1 MLVTR
6 QFDTT
11 EQSHWSYSK
20 FETPLQ
26 KSPTTPPRMS
36 NQFEAPLPTPPEWQ
50 GQQYSYLSG
59 PENNVFSQAYGA
71 GNETSEATQ
80 PRTTAGATAQV
91 DTHTKQQQQNTG
103 LDSRGASDPL
113 GLRQVKQ
120 PTPED
125 EPEDRQPQQQREQR
139 QGSQP
144 SEKTAETALLESAPL
159 TEMQSQTMS
168 SNSTS
173 LAEQEAEAAAAAQMD
188 NDEAN
193 LSKEDDDDVLDDDDM
208 LDDGD
213 GTPQTAAE
221 RTAARRKMK
230 RFRWVNSYQDHDHN
244 LEMGIPGTNMK
255 DSLTHQQTR
264 FLMSEFAKQ
273 PHPDAA
279 HRERLSREIPGLSPR
294 QVQVWFQNRRAKI
307 KRLTADDRDRMIK
320 MRAVPDDFDNVQAL
334 HSPYGAVH
342 GLNTP
347 MSSPMN
353 FGTQSYAD
361 HMIRP
366 LMVDVRRAEGGDEHM
381 SSTGLSPGFGSIG
394 FTPPGAMS
402 SPDILSPMTPN
413 STGDHR
419 YGYGSHLSPMGS
431 GPRTSNPFAR
441 QGALENS
448 MSMHRGQ
455 PSRPLQPL
463 QLRETMS
470 RSRSDIQSPLRSSMS
485 WKGDAIDYNTY
496 HHGAGG
502 SPQLSG
508 RQQSVYQ
515 PEQMSGPS
523 SSGLPYES
531 SSYSN
536 NGSPPGM
543 NYSSFPQGPPSRLRG
558 RASSGTLGLDLR
570 NQYRPVG
577 SVPPPGH
584 GSAPRTA
591 SAQFASSS
599 AYTSSFPSAPLTAPV
614 DFSLPRTPGPRP
626 GGVQDYSMP
635 QMSAPIAAPHDFSHA
650 FHASMSSSNS
660 RTPMRD
666 TFGGGGGPM
675 PPHHEN
681 QSTNSSEYQQQQQQ
695 HHQQQHHQQRG
706 GDDYAQDFG
715 ALKRKRSYSGGA
727 PAGPGPAPGP
737 QAYGSTA

>member
-20 FETPLQ
+20 FETPLH
-26 KSPTTPPRMS
+26 KPPTTPPRMS
-36 NQFEAPLPTPPEWQ
+36 NQFEGTLPTPPEWQ

-59 PENNVFSQAYGA
+59 SENNVFSQAYGA
-71 GNETSEATQ
+71 GNEASEASQ
-80 PRTTAGATAQV
+80 PRTTAGAPTQV
-91 DTHTKQQQQNTG
+91 EIQIKQDPNAG
-103 LDSRGASDPL
+103 LDSRGAADPL

-125 EPEDRQPQQQREQR
+125 EPEERQRQQQQQQQQEQR
-139 QGSQP
+139 QESQP
-144 SEKTAETALLESAPL
+144 LETTPQESAA
-159 TEMQSQTMS
+159 EMQSQTMTS
-168 SNSTS
+168 SM
-173 LAEQEAEAAAAAQMD
+173 EQEAEAAAAHMD
-188 NDEAN
+188 HDEAN
-193 LSKEDDDDVLDDDDM
+193 LSKEEDDDVLDDDDM

-230 RFRWVNSYQDHDHN
+230 RFR
-244 LEMGIPGTNMK
+244 
-255 DSLTHQQTR
+255 LTHQQTR

-347 MSSPMN
+347 LSSPMN

-366 LMVDVRRAEGGDEHM
+366 LMVDVRRAEGGEDHM
-381 SSTGLSPGFGSIG
+381 SSSGLSPGFGSIG
-394 FTPPGAMS
+394 FTPPGTMS

-419 YGYGSHLSPMGS
+419 YGYGSHLSPMGP

-515 PEQMSGPS
+515 PEHMSGPS

-531 SSYSN
+531 SSYSSRFRPFSPPQPDAN
-536 NGSPPGM
+536 NHVDASSPPGM

-570 NQYRPVG
+570 NQYRSVG
-577 SVPPPGH
+577 SVPPPSH
-584 GSAPRTA
+584 GSAPRSA
-591 SAQFASSS
+591 SSQFATTS

-635 QMSAPIAAPHDFSHA
+635 QMSAPIAAPHDFSQA
-650 FHASMSSSNS
+650 FHASMNSSNA

-666 TFGGGGGPM
+666 TFGGGGPM

-681 QSTNSSEYQQQQQQ
+681 QPASSSEYQ
-695 HHQQQHHQQRG
+695 HQHQQRG
-706 GDDYAQDFG
+706 DDYGHDFA

-727 PAGPGPAPGP
+727 PAGPGPASGS

>member
-20 FETPLQ
+20 FETPLH
-26 KSPTTPPRMS
+26 KAPTTPPRMS

-50 GQQYSYLSG
+50 GQQYSYLPG

-71 GNETSEATQ
+71 GNETSDASQ
-80 PRTTAGATAQV
+80 PRTATGAPAQV
-91 DTHTKQQQQNTG
+91 EIQTKQEPG
-103 LDSRGASDPL
+103 LENRGTADPL

-125 EPEDRQPQQQREQR
+125 EPEDRQQQQQQQQQEQR
-139 QGSQP
+139 QASQ
-144 SEKTAETALLESAPL
+144 SLEKTAEPVSQEPTAS
-159 TEMQSQTMS
+159 TDMQGQTMISNPAS
-168 SNSTS
+168 STELGTDMPSS
-173 LAEQEAEAAAAAQMD
+173 QMD
-188 NDEAN
+188 HDEGS
-193 LSKEDDDDVLDDDDM
+193 LSKDEDDDVLDDDDM

-230 RFRWVNSYQDHDHN
+230 RFR
-244 LEMGIPGTNMK
+244 
-255 DSLTHQQTR
+255 LTHQQTR

-366 LMVDVRRAEGGDEHM
+366 LMVDVRRAEGGEEHM

-394 FTPPGAMS
+394 FTPPGTMS

-419 YGYGSHLSPMGS
+419 YGYGSHLSPMGP

-463 QLRETMS
+463 QLRETMN
-470 RSRSDIQSPLRSSMS
+470 RSRSDLNSPLRSSMS

-531 SSYSN
+531 SSYSSN
-536 NGSPPGM
+536 NSPPGM
-543 NYSSFPQGPPSRLRG
+543 NYSSFPGGPPNRLRA

-570 NQYRPVG
+570 TQYRSVG

-584 GSAPRTA
+584 SPAPRAT
-591 SAQFASSS
+591 SAQFA
-599 AYTSSFPSAPLTAPV
+599 YTSSLPSAPLTAPV
-614 DFSLPRTPGPRP
+614 DFSLPRTPGARP

-635 QMSAPIAAPHDFSHA
+635 QMSAPIAAPNDFSQA
-650 FHASMSSSNS
+650 FHASMNTSSS

-666 TFGGGGGPM
+666 TFGGGGPM
-675 PPHHEN
+675 PPQHPPHGAHN
-681 QSTNSSEYQQQQQQ
+681 SEYAQQQQQQ
-695 HHQQQHHQQRG
+695 HHQEQQRG
-706 GDDYAQDFG
+706 GDEYGHEFG
-715 ALKRKRSYSGGA
+715 ALKRKRSFSSGA

>member
-11 EQSHWSYSK
+11 EQSHWSYTK
-20 FETPLQ
+20 FESSHHKPP
-26 KSPTTPPRMS
+26 STPPRMS

-50 GQQYSYLSG
+50 GQQYSYLPA
-59 PENNVFSQAYGA
+59 PENSSTFSQTYEN
-71 GNETSEATQ
+71 GNESSDASQ
-80 PRTTAGATAQV
+80 PRTTSGAVTQV
-91 DTHTKQQQQNTG
+91 EIHTKQEVG
-103 LDSRGASDPL
+103 VDSRGPVDPL
-113 GLRQVKQ
+113 GLRIKQ

-125 EPEDRQPQQQREQR
+125 EPEDVKTLHQQPEQPEQR
-139 QGSQP
+139 QP
-144 SEKTAETALLESAPL
+144 SVDKP
-159 TEMQSQTMS
+159 
-168 SNSTS
+168 
-173 LAEQEAEAAAAAQMD
+173 AEQTPQETMASTETQGAAAPPNPTIQEPEGSPIQNED
-188 NDEAN
+188 GRSP
-193 LSKEDDDDVLDDDDM
+193 SKGEEDDMLDDDDDM
-208 LDDGD
+208 LDDGE
-213 GTPQTAAE
+213 GGQPQTAAE

-230 RFRWVNSYQDHDHN
+230 RFR
-244 LEMGIPGTNMK
+244 
-255 DSLTHQQTR
+255 LTHQQTR

-342 GLNTP
+342 GLGTP
-347 MSSPMN
+347 LTSPMP
-353 FGTQSYAD
+353 FGAQSYAD

-366 LMVDVRRAEGGDEHM
+366 LMVDVRRAEGGEDHI
-381 SSTGLSPGFGSIG
+381 SSAGISPGYGNIG

-413 STGDHR
+413 SAGDHR
-419 YGYGSHLSPMGS
+419 YGYGSHLSPMNA

-455 PSRPLQPL
+455 PARPLQPL

-470 RSRSDIQSPLRSSMS
+470 RSRSENLNSPLRSSMS
-485 WKGDAIDYNTY
+485 WKGDSIDYNSY
-496 HHGAGG
+496 HHGGPTP
-502 SPQLSG
+502 SPQIGG

-515 PEQMSGPS
+515 PDQPDSMSGPS
-523 SSGLPYES
+523 SSGLSYES
-531 SSYSN
+531 GSYSSSVH
-536 NGSPPGM
+536 SPPGM
-543 NYSSFPQGPPSRLRG
+543 SYSNFQQPPNRLRA
-558 RASSGTLGLDLR
+558 RASSGTVPLGLDLR
-570 NQYRPVG
+570 TQYRSVG
-577 SVPPPGH
+577 SVPPPSH
-584 GSAPRTA
+584 ASTPRAT
-591 SAQFASSS
+591 SAQFPTSS

-626 GGVQDYSMP
+626 AGVPDYSMP
-635 QMSAPIAAPHDFSHA
+635 QMSAPIAAPNDFSQA
-650 FHASMSSSNS
+650 FHASLGTSSS

-666 TFGGGGGPM
+666 TFGGGGPM
-675 PPHHEN
+675 PPPHGGGSDNHGP
-681 QSTNSSEYQQQQQQ
+681 SSSSNSSEY
-695 HHQQQHHQQRG
+695 HPPPRTGEEYGHG
-706 GDDYAQDFG
+706 FG
-715 ALKRKRSYSGGA
+715 ASALKRKRSFTGV

-737 QAYGSTA
+737 AAYGSTA

>member
-6 QFDTT
+6 QFDTP

-20 FETPLQ
+20 FETSVQ
-26 KSPTTPPRMS
+26 KPPSTPPRMS

-50 GQQYSYLSG
+50 GQQYSYLPG

-71 GNETSEATQ
+71 GNDSSDSSQ
-80 PRTTAGATAQV
+80 PRTTSGASQL
-91 DTHTKQQQQNTG
+91 DIQTKQESSNG
-103 LDSRGASDPL
+103 LDNRGAADPL

-125 EPEDRQPQQQREQR
+125 EPEERQQQQQQQEQR
-139 QGSQP
+139 QESQ
-144 SEKTAETALLESAPL
+144 SLEKTAETAPQEIAA
-159 TEMQSQTMS
+159 TTDTQSMAMA
-168 SNSTS
+168 SNPAS
-173 LAEQEAEAAAAAQMD
+173 LAEQEAEAATIQIDHDDASPSK
-188 NDEAN
+188 DE
-193 LSKEDDDDVLDDDDM
+193 DDDVLDDDDM

-213 GTPQTAAE
+213 GLPQTAAE

-230 RFRWVNSYQDHDHN
+230 RFR
-244 LEMGIPGTNMK
+244 
-255 DSLTHQQTR
+255 LTHQQTR

-366 LMVDVRRAEGGDEHM
+366 LMVDVRRAEGGEDHM
-381 SSTGLSPGFGSIG
+381 SSTGLSPGFNGIG
-394 FTPPGAMS
+394 FTPPGTMS

-419 YGYGSHLSPMGS
+419 YGYGSHLSPMGP

-470 RSRSDIQSPLRSSMS
+470 RSRSDNLQSPLRSSMS
-485 WKGDAIDYNTY
+485 WKGDSIDYNSY
-496 HHGAGG
+496 HHGASG

-523 SSGLPYES
+523 SSSLPYES
-531 SSYSN
+531 GSYSGN
-536 NGSPPGM
+536 SVHSPPGM
-543 NYSSFPQGPPSRLRG
+543 NYSSFQQGAPNRLRS

-570 NQYRPVG
+570 NQYRSVG
-577 SVPPPGH
+577 SIPPPGH
-584 GSAPRTA
+584 SPAPRAT
-591 SAQFASSS
+591 SSQFAASS

-614 DFSLPRTPGPRP
+614 DFSLPRTPGSRP
-626 GGVQDYSMP
+626 GGVHDYSMP
-635 QMSAPIAAPHDFSHA
+635 QMSAPIAAPTDFTQA
-650 FHASMSSSNS
+650 FHASMNTSTS

-666 TFGGGGGPM
+666 TFGGGGPM
-675 PPHHEN
+675 PSQHADS
-681 QSTNSSEYQQQQQQ
+681 QSTSGGDYQQQQQ
-695 HHQQQHHQQRG
+695 QQRG
-706 GDDYAQDFG
+706 GDDYGHDFG
-715 ALKRKRSYSGGA
+715 ASALKRKRSFTAGATTGSGHASGT
-727 PAGPGPAPGP
+727 

>member
-20 FETPLQ
+20 FETSLHKP
-26 KSPTTPPRMS
+26 PTTPPRMS
-36 NQFEAPLPTPPEWQ
+36 NQFETPLPTPPEWQ
-50 GQQYSYLSG
+50 GQQYSYLPASEG
-59 PENNVFSQAYGA
+59 NVFSQAYET
-71 GNETSEATQ
+71 GNDASE
-80 PRTTAGATAQV
+80 PRTTDIQ
-91 DTHTKQQQQNTG
+91 TKQEPNTG
-103 LDSRGASDPL
+103 ADNRGPADPL

-125 EPEDRQPQQQREQR
+125 EPEVQQQQQQTPQEKR
-139 QGSQP
+139 QESV
-144 SEKTAETALLESAPL
+144 EKTVEPVAQDNMASTET
-159 TEMQSQTMS
+159 QSVTMA
-168 SNSTS
+168 SNPSPAS
-173 LAEQEAEAAAAAQMD
+173 GDMPSIQID
-188 NDEAN
+188 NDDGS
-193 LSKEDDDDVLDDDDM
+193 LSKDEDDDVLDDDDM
-208 LDDGD
+208 LDDGE
-213 GTPQTAAE
+213 GGAPQTAAE

-230 RFRWVNSYQDHDHN
+230 RFR
-244 LEMGIPGTNMK
+244 
-255 DSLTHQQTR
+255 LTHQQTR

-342 GLNTP
+342 GLGTP
-347 MSSPMN
+347 LASPMG
-353 FGTQSYAD
+353 FGAQSYAD

-366 LMVDVRRAEGGDEHM
+366 LMVDVRRAEGGEDHI
-381 SSTGLSPGFGSIG
+381 SSSGMSPGFGG
-394 FTPPGAMS
+394 MAYTPPGAMS

-419 YGYGSHLSPMGS
+419 YGYGSHLSPMGP

-455 PSRPLQPL
+455 PARPLQPL

-470 RSRSDIQSPLRSSMS
+470 RSRSDNIQSPLRSSMS
-485 WKGDAIDYNTY
+485 WKGDSIDYSSY
-496 HHGAGG
+496 HHGASG

-508 RQQSVYQ
+508 RQQCLYQ
-515 PEQMSGPS
+515 PDQMSASS
-523 SSGLPYES
+523 SSGLSYES
-531 SSYSN
+531 GSYSGN
-536 NGSPPGM
+536 SAHSPPGM
-543 NYSSFPQGPPSRLRG
+543 NYSNFQSAPPNRLRS
-558 RASSGTLGLDLR
+558 RASSGAVPLGLDLR
-570 NQYRPVG
+570 NQYRSVG
-577 SVPPPGH
+577 SVPPTGH
-584 GSAPRTA
+584 ASTPRA
-591 SAQFASSS
+591 SSAQFATSS

-614 DFSLPRTPGPRP
+614 DFAMPRTPGARP

-635 QMSAPIAAPHDFSHA
+635 QMSAPIAAPNDFSQA
-650 FHASMSSSNS
+650 FHASMNTSNA

-666 TFGGGGGPM
+666 SFGGAGGPM
-675 PPHHEN
+675 PPHPHHADS
-681 QSTNSSEYQQQQQQ
+681 QGASSSSEY
-695 HHQQQHHQQRG
+695 HQSRG
-706 GDDYAQDFG
+706 GEEYGQDF
-715 ALKRKRSYSGGA
+715 ALKRKRSFSGA
-727 PAGPGPAPGP
+727 AGPGPAPGA
-737 QAYGSTA
+737 QAYGSAA

>member
-59 PENNVFSQAYGA
+59 PENNVFSQAYGV

-230 RFRWVNSYQDHDHN
+230 RFR
-244 LEMGIPGTNMK
+244 
-255 DSLTHQQTR
+255 LTHQQTR

-294 QVQVWFQNRRAKI
+294 QVQVWFQNR
-307 KRLTADDRDRMIK
+307 
-320 MRAVPDDFDNVQAL
+320 
-334 HSPYGAVH
+334 
-342 GLNTP
+342 
-347 MSSPMN
+347 
-353 FGTQSYAD
+353 
-361 HMIRP
+361 
-366 LMVDVRRAEGGDEHM
+366 
-381 SSTGLSPGFGSIG
+381 
-394 FTPPGAMS
+394 
-402 SPDILSPMTPN
+402 
-413 STGDHR
+413 
-419 YGYGSHLSPMGS
+419 
-431 GPRTSNPFAR
+431 
-441 QGALENS
+441 
-448 MSMHRGQ
+448 
-455 PSRPLQPL
+455 
-463 QLRETMS
+463 
-470 RSRSDIQSPLRSSMS
+470 
-485 WKGDAIDYNTY
+485 
-496 HHGAGG
+496 
-502 SPQLSG
+502 
-508 RQQSVYQ
+508 
-515 PEQMSGPS
+515 
-523 SSGLPYES
+523 
-531 SSYSN
+531 
-536 NGSPPGM
+536 
-543 NYSSFPQGPPSRLRG
+543 
-558 RASSGTLGLDLR
+558 
-570 NQYRPVG
+570 
-577 SVPPPGH
+577 
-584 GSAPRTA
+584 
-591 SAQFASSS
+591 
-599 AYTSSFPSAPLTAPV
+599 
-614 DFSLPRTPGPRP
+614 
-626 GGVQDYSMP
+626 
-635 QMSAPIAAPHDFSHA
+635 
-650 FHASMSSSNS
+650 
-660 RTPMRD
+660 
-666 TFGGGGGPM
+666 
-675 PPHHEN
+675 
-681 QSTNSSEYQQQQQQ
+681 
-695 HHQQQHHQQRG
+695 
-706 GDDYAQDFG
+706 
-715 ALKRKRSYSGGA
+715 
-727 PAGPGPAPGP
+727 
-737 QAYGSTA
+737 